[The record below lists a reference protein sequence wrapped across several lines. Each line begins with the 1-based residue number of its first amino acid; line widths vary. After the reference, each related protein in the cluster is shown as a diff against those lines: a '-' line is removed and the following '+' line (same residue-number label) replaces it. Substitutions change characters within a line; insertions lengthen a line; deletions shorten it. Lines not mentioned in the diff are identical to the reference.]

1 MTAPSGG
8 VTAGTPPNR
17 RGFLGLVGAGALVA
31 AAGGIT
37 GCAAKKELPKGTAVA
52 ADKLK
57 ALVPNRVPFNVPG
70 VTPDLPGA
78 EFVDPG
84 FLSRPASFAQAV
96 TERPITSGKEITA
109 MTPLWGKVPPGLGH
123 NSYYDAVNQRLGGV
137 VRFSIQ
143 DGMTYADKLNAVLTS
158 GDVPDMI
165 CVPGWEAVKIAHFTE
180 AANKLF
186 ADLSPYLAGD
196 KAKAYPLLAAYDTA
210 AWEYGVYG
218 GVLQGI
224 PWQNSPYPFLTLAR
238 KDILDELG
246 LPLPAS
252 ADDLLTMGKTLTDP
266 KKKRWALGFG
276 TVLGSQ
282 EIQRA
287 FGSPR
292 EWRKQSDGTL
302 IYKYE
307 TPEFEQ
313 HIEFMTKLFAA
324 GLIHPD
330 IVANKDANP
339 KEPFGS
345 GQVVIYPDGP
355 GAWHELYGTY
365 LPDNPRLQIAG
376 VDPFPAH
383 AGGKTIV
390 WRNEPAGMFCFVK
403 KGLPDDRM
411 REILGVANWCS
422 APFGTIEGDLVFN
435 GVEGKHYTVKDGQML
450 RTALGEKE
458 AQPTYMFL
466 SGRPGFTAESQYPG
480 YVQAMHGWQTKASTF
495 LENDPFVGIRVEVP
509 SKMAGLVTP
518 TEDKMH
524 EIFRGKRPLS
534 EWKRIVK
541 DWQEQGGDEA
551 REFYMKTAKDNG
563 RL

>member
-1 MTAPSGG
+1 M
-8 VTAGTPPNR
+8 TPPPRGVGR
-17 RGFLGLVGAGALVA
+17 RTFLGLLGAGAL
-31 AAGGIT
+31 AAGGVT

-57 ALVPNRVPFNVPG
+57 SLVPSRVPYTVPG

-84 FLSRPASFAQAV
+84 FLSRPAHFAQAV
-96 TERPITSGKEITA
+96 TEKPITSGKEITA

-123 NSYYDAVNQRLGGV
+123 NSYYDAVNERLGGV
-137 VRFSIQ
+137 VRFNIQ
-143 DGMTYADKLNAVLTS
+143 DGMTYGDKLKVVLAS
-158 GDVPDMI
+158 GDVPDIMCI
-165 CVPGWEAVKIAHFTE
+165 PQWELIKIAHFTE

-196 KAKAYPLLAAYDTA
+196 RAKAFPMLAAYDTA
-210 AWEYGVYG
+210 AWEYGVFG

-224 PWQNSPYPFLTLAR
+224 PWQNSPYPFLTLFR
-238 KDILDELG
+238 QDILDELK
-246 LPLPAS
+246 LPVPKS
-252 ADDLLTMGKTLTDP
+252 GDDLLTLGRELTDP
-266 KKKRWALGFG
+266 RKKRWAFGFG
-276 TVLGSQ
+276 TRTGSQ

-292 EWRKQSDGTL
+292 EWRKKSDGTL

-313 HIEFMTKLFAA
+313 HLEFMVKLFSS
-324 GLIHPD
+324 GYMHPD
-330 IVANKDANP
+330 IVANLDANP

-345 GQVVIYPDGP
+345 GQLVFYGDGP

-365 LPDNPRLQIAG
+365 LPDNPQLKIAAL
-376 VDPFPAH
+376 DPYPGTA
-383 AGGKTIV
+383 AGKTIM
-390 WRNEPAGMFCFVK
+390 WRNEPAGMFAMIK
-403 KGLPDDRM
+403 KGLSEDRT

-422 APFGTIEGDLVFN
+422 GPFGTIEGDLVFN
-435 GVEGKHYTVKDGQML
+435 GVEGRHYVVKNGQVQ

-466 SGRPGFTAESQYPG
+466 SGRPGFTSEAQYPG

-495 LENDPFVGIRVEVP
+495 LENDPFVGIRVETP
-509 SKMAGLVTP
+509 SKMAGLTSP
-518 TEDKMH
+518 TEDKLH
-524 EIFRGKRPLS
+524 EIYRGKRPVS
-534 EWKRIVK
+534 EWKQVVK
-541 DWQEQGGDEA
+541 EWQEQGGNEA
-551 REFYMKTAKDNG
+551 REFYMKTARDNG